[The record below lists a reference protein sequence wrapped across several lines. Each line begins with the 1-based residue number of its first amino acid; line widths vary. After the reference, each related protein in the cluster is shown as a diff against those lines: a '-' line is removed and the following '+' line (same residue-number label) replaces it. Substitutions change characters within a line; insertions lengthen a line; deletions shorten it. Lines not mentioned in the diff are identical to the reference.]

1 MYTLI
6 NNFEH
11 ASMFYSHNMK
21 HHFPALNY
29 VLKEES
35 TLYFIAKMALGPGIP
50 SHRAQP
56 RTITGNNNKAS
67 FWPKYLTY
75 TFHRIEVQLVPY
87 LTKAFTKAEM
97 A

>member
-1 MYTLI
+1 MYNLI
-6 NNFEH
+6 NNFKH

-29 VLKEES
+29 ALKEES
-35 TLYFIAKMALGPGIP
+35 TLYFIAKKALGPGTP
-50 SHRAQP
+50 SHRAHP
-56 RTITGNNNKAS
+56 CTITGNNNKANFS
-67 FWPKYLTY
+67 PKYLTY
-75 TFHRIEVQLVPY
+75 KFHKIEVQLVPY